1 MSKSVNTKF
10 GKCFIIF
17 MAVVILAQGVVY
29 LGLAIQG
36 IKMHNCSGENSDPV
50 GKTFEFIL
58 NLIYFS
64 SQDCGEPILHVP
76 ESITIPDIPNGPQIS
91 RDFKLEIDFK
101 KANILS
107 DREYIFLIGYAV
119 ISALWVITSF
129 LVLVTICCTLT
140 KLVALV
146 CFWPWLIS
154 VLLGSILDA
163 VATGFHIKDILQTK
177 SAKSTFEYVGVIN
190 IDEVLDYF
198 KDYLKDY
205 DIFFM
210 IPAVVFA
217 CITSRIVLI
226 WLLNIFG
233 SIFCMSLAKIM
244 SSNNDEENS
253 KQSRRPSSA
262 DTAVPFDSNNEMEE
276 QTVEVRFRP
285 SPETV
290 RKVRSTL
297 EPVQKSPVQTPTTEK
312 PIEPYALP
320 VLRPTSSNKNSRVS
334 VPKSPPINPAEASTY
349 QISDAHPE
357 NLDYPPNR
365 LSTPSSHKRSVTPE
379 LSAISPLNLRY
390 STVDGASLFPNQ
402 PHVSQELRGQLPWSY
417 TNIMNDPIA
426 QKKIHSHLT
435 PPADDDSDK
444 DFPPIPV
451 PDYTLHPPKKDRT
464 PVVGQDRLSQTG
476 YSRW

>member
-10 GKCFIIF
+10 AKCFIIF
-17 MAVVILAQGVVY
+17 MATVILVQGVVY
-29 LGLAIQG
+29 IGLAIQG
-36 IKMHNCSGENSDPV
+36 IRLHNCSGENSDPV

-64 SQDCGEPILHVP
+64 SEECGEPTLHIP
-76 ESITIPDIPNGPQIS
+76 EANQDL
-91 RDFKLEIDFK
+91 KLTIDFK
-101 KANILS
+101 KANVLS
-107 DREYIFLIGYAV
+107 DREYIFFISYAV
-119 ISALWVITSF
+119 ISALWVITSL

-140 KLVALV
+140 KLVALI

-154 VLLGSILDA
+154 VMLGSILDTI
-163 VATGFHIKDILQTK
+163 ATGFHIKDIVQTT
-177 SAKSTFEYVGVIN
+177 SASNTFEYVGVTN
-190 IDEVLDYF
+190 TGEALDYF

-205 DIFFM
+205 DIFF
-210 IPAVVFA
+210 IVPAVVFA

-233 SIFCMSLAKIM
+233 SIFCLSLATIL
-244 SSNNDEENS
+244 SSNNEEEH
-253 KQSRRPSSA
+253 KQQPRRPSSA
-262 DTAVPFDSNNEMEE
+262 DTVLPSDSPTEIREE
-276 QTVEVRFRP
+276 PIGVQFRP

-297 EPVQKSPVQTPTTEK
+297 EHVPTAPSVGTPSP
-312 PIEPYALP
+312 EPMEQYALP
-320 VLRPTSSNKNSRVS
+320 VAPQQSHKNSRIS
-334 VPKSPPINPAEASTY
+334 MPKSPSSNPAEASTY

-357 NLDYPPNR
+357 KLDYPAPAPNR
-365 LSTPSSHKRSVTPE
+365 YSTQTSQTRSVTPE

-426 QKKIHSHLT
+426 QKRIQAHL
-435 PPADDDSDK
+435 PPDESKDNHE

-451 PDYTLHPPKKDRT
+451 PDYTLHPPKKERT
-464 PVVGQDRLSQTG
+464 PVGQERLSQTG